1 MRGAHHDD
9 ETHHEIETRYG
20 RILHYLVLA
29 GFLFLGVTFLVYA
42 FALLPSY
49 MEAHRVPEVWH
60 MPADE
65 AVAETA
71 RPPFWA
77 WVTNVNRADLLS
89 LGSLA
94 VLSAVTPVGFL
105 FLVVL
110 FLRRRDFA
118 YAAMVAA
125 EVIVLLL
132 AASGIVGGH

>member
-1 MRGAHHDD
+1 
-9 ETHHEIETRYG
+9 
-20 RILHYLVLA
+20 
-29 GFLFLGVTFLVYA
+29 
-42 FALLPSY
+42 
-49 MEAHRVPEVWH
+49 

-71 RPPFWA
+71 RPHFWA

-125 EVIVLLL
+125 EVIVLVL

>member
-1 MRGAHHDD
+1 MNGERYD
-9 ETHHEIETRYG
+9 ESHHEIETKYG

-29 GFLFLGVTFLVYA
+29 GFLFLGATFLIYA

-49 MEAHRVPEVWH
+49 MDAHRVPQVWH
-60 MPADE
+60 LPADE

-71 RPPFWA
+71 RPQFRA
-77 WVTNVNRADLLS
+77 WVTNLNRADLLS

-105 FLVVL
+105 FLLVL

-125 EVIVLLL
+125 EIVVLIL
-132 AASGIVGGH
+132 AATGIVGGH